1 MSRFN
6 PTLTA
11 LMVVNPLAVGAINQ
25 LPLNPILLA
34 ERQQSDCEKRDNVGK
49 LRIAK
54 TSIAHSEYRNN
65 QTLMTQY

>member
-11 LMVVNPLAVGAINQ
+11 LMVVNPLAVGTTNQ
-25 LPLNPILLA
+25 VPLNPILLA
-34 ERQQSDCEKRDNVGK
+34 ERQQSDCKKRDNIGK

-54 TSIAHSEYRNN
+54 TSIAHSEHRDD
-65 QTLMTQY
+65 QTLMTHH